1 MLYVGLF
8 SSLGLPSL
16 FLRFIPEF
24 YQKNE
29 IGKLRKFVRK
39 GLFLRFLL
47 ASSLILILLTFSAP
61 LGKLFNFGQAM
72 EYLKLFALAIIFYLE
87 TGLQGIILTSVFHH
101 KWYAMAQ
108 VTYILIRAAILFVL
122 LKKGFGLD
130 GLLLGESAAYAF
142 LFLIQQVFYRRF
154 LSTHPARGDVQLP
167 YKRLARFGG
176 FTFFNEVGVLVL
188 SDSTDVFVITAFLG
202 PAAVGTYAFATRVMT
217 LASHILPQQIFLNVI
232 RPAFFTTFLQA
243 DDSHQINKMFS
254 FLVKIITFFSIPLVV
269 AIIILGDK
277 MILYVFDPKYLSSLR
292 VLWIVAAFTAL
303 NFLFEPIGLILQSI
317 EKVEILFYSK
327 IFTIYNLVTSL
338 LWVEPY
344 GIMGVAVST
353 GSAILFKNLFCYYFA
368 KRYVRLRLDIKGLAT
383 IAVNALVMGAAI
395 ALLRPWAKSLITF
408 ILVCIIGLGVY
419 LAMAFVNK
427 AFLKSESDYINK
439 VLPKPVFVF

>member
-1 MLYVGLF
+1 
-8 SSLGLPSL
+8 
-16 FLRFIPEF
+16 
-24 YQKNE
+24 
-29 IGKLRKFVRK
+29 
-39 GLFLRFLL
+39 
-47 ASSLILILLTFSAP
+47 
-61 LGKLFNFGQAM
+61 
-72 EYLKLFALAIIFYLE
+72 
-87 TGLQGIILTSVFHH
+87 
-101 KWYAMAQ
+101 
-108 VTYILIRAAILFVL
+108 
-122 LKKGFGLD
+122 
-130 GLLLGESAAYAF
+130 
-142 LFLIQQVFYRRF
+142 
-154 LSTHPARGDVQLP
+154 
-167 YKRLARFGG
+167 
-176 FTFFNEVGVLVL
+176 
-188 SDSTDVFVITAFLG
+188 
-202 PAAVGTYAFATRVMT
+202 
-217 LASHILPQQIFLNVI
+217 
-232 RPAFFTTFLQA
+232 
-243 DDSHQINKMFS
+243 
-254 FLVKIITFFSIPLVV
+254 
-269 AIIILGDK
+269 
-277 MILYVFDPKYLSSLR
+277 
-292 VLWIVAAFTAL
+292 VAAFTAL

>member
-1 MLYVGLF
+1 
-8 SSLGLPSL
+8 
-16 FLRFIPEF
+16 
-24 YQKNE
+24 
-29 IGKLRKFVRK
+29 
-39 GLFLRFLL
+39 
-47 ASSLILILLTFSAP
+47 
-61 LGKLFNFGQAM
+61 
-72 EYLKLFALAIIFYLE
+72 
-87 TGLQGIILTSVFHH
+87 
-101 KWYAMAQ
+101 
-108 VTYILIRAAILFVL
+108 
-122 LKKGFGLD
+122 
-130 GLLLGESAAYAF
+130 
-142 LFLIQQVFYRRF
+142 
-154 LSTHPARGDVQLP
+154 
-167 YKRLARFGG
+167 
-176 FTFFNEVGVLVL
+176 
-188 SDSTDVFVITAFLG
+188 
-202 PAAVGTYAFATRVMT
+202 
-217 LASHILPQQIFLNVI
+217 
-232 RPAFFTTFLQA
+232 
-243 DDSHQINKMFS
+243 MFS